1 MMSAFDCYREY
12 MALKNHFTKPSY
24 DYFKYNGK
32 TNASLTAFEK
42 RKDKLWFQKLAKH
55 SDVHNFLL
63 ANLVVNEKAWIR
75 EIAYSDVAEKVYKEW
90 AQRQQ
95 SLSYVFKNDLG
106 KLNPDF
112 NSNFVC
118 KENEHPLLL
127 KLFLAGEISLETL
140 CLLLEF
146 TGAKGYWDNKMQYDL
161 VYDQLRTKIEK
172 YTPFI
177 KVDKVK
183 LKNVLL
189 DYFSE

>member
-12 MALKNHFTKPSY
+12 MALKNHFARASY

-32 TNASLTAFEK
+32 TSASPASFEK

-75 EIAYSDVAEKVYKEW
+75 ELAYSDEAEKVYKDW
-90 AQRQQ
+90 LHRQQ
-95 SLSYVFKNDLG
+95 SLTYVFKTDLG
-106 KLNPDF
+106 KLDPNF
-112 NSNFVC
+112 NDNFVC
-118 KENEHPLLL
+118 KDNEHPLLL
-127 KLFLAGEISLETL
+127 KQFLAGVISLETL

-146 TGAKGYWDNKMQYDL
+146 TGAKKYWDKKMQYDL
-161 VYDQLRTKIEK
+161 VYEQHRTKIEK

-177 KVDKVK
+177 KADKEK

-189 DYFSE
+189 DYFGE